1 MKKQPLH
8 VTSHFIELCAGENT
22 RRMPI
27 VIRRHRSSRRMTLRY
42 QPLQQHLLLT
52 LPRYVSIK
60 QGLHFI
66 EEKRK
71 WIEKQIDETVQHFP
85 FVDGQLLPLLGK
97 EVCLRHVGGRGVIT
111 LSGSDMLVP
120 GEAEFMSRRV
130 QDWLRRCAREHLN
143 GLARSKA
150 QIIGKQVRQVT
161 VRDTISRWGS
171 CSYDGNLSFSWRL
184 VLAPYPVLDYVVSH
198 EVAHL
203 KEFNHSDT
211 FWSVVEQ
218 LSPGHVQW
226 RDWLGSNGHILYGY
240 GSSSSD

>member
-1 MKKQPLH
+1 
-8 VTSHFIELCAGENT
+8 
-22 RRMPI
+22 
-27 VIRRHRSSRRMTLRY
+27 MTLRY

-85 FVDGQLLPLLGK
+85 FIDGQLLPVMGK
-97 EVCLRHVGGRGVIT
+97 QMRLRHIGGRGVIT
-111 LSGSDMLVP
+111 IEGDDILVT
-120 GEAEFMSRRV
+120 GEAEFMGRRV
-130 QDWLRRCAREHLN
+130 QDWLKRCARDHISD
-143 GLARSKA
+143 LARSKA
-150 QIIGKQVRQVT
+150 QLIGKRVRQVT

-171 CSYDGNLSFSWRL
+171 CSHDGNLSFSWRL

-203 KEFNHSDT
+203 QEFNHSAM
-211 FWSVVEQ
+211 FWDVVEQ
-218 LSPGHVQW
+218 LSPGHIQW
-226 RDWLGSNGHILYGY
+226 RNWLGENGYILYGY
-240 GSSSSD
+240 GNNSYD